1 MRILHTSDVHLGR
14 QFNNLSLEEDHQA
27 ILDQMTGA
35 IFKYEPDLLII
46 AGDVYD
52 RAFPPASAMRQFNEF
67 LTRIARE
74 TETAVAII
82 AGNHDS
88 AALIGSM
95 SIFTDGR
102 RALIR
107 GPLSADETPLVLE
120 DGHGQ
125 VAISALPFGFEFAA
139 RQCFGVETIST
150 PEDVV
155 RAQVEAARRLVPEGA
170 RWVVVAHA
178 FVAGASKS
186 DGERP
191 IARIGGIETVSPEVF
206 DGAHYVALGHLHRPQ
221 KVGAPHIRY
230 SGAPLGFGF
239 DEEGNAK
246 SMTWVDLDAAGVAR
260 IDMIPF
266 VPLRQVRTLRGRM
279 EELVLN
285 ERSNDLIK
293 VVLTNETRLID
304 PMKQLRE
311 VFPNACSL
319 VYASDEAVA
328 RENDMPEGPAKL
340 DDPLEVVRSFVEIVR
355 GEGVRE
361 DELELVASG
370 LHDLKN
376 AEVAA

>member
-1 MRILHTSDVHLGR
+1 MRILHIADVHLGR

-27 ILDQMTGA
+27 VLDQVTA
-35 IFKYEPDLLII
+35 AVFKHEPDLLVI

-52 RAFPPASAMRQFNEF
+52 RAFPPGSAMRQFNEF

-88 AALIGSM
+88 SALIGSM
-95 SIFTDGR
+95 SIFTDAR

-107 GPLSADETPLVLE
+107 GPLSADETPLILE

-125 VAISALPFGFEFAA
+125 VAVSALPFGFEFAA
-139 RQCFGVETIST
+139 RQCFGVDGIST
-150 PEDVV
+150 PEDVM
-155 RAQVEAARRLVPEGA
+155 RAQVEAARRFVPQGA

-186 DGERP
+186 EGERP
-191 IARIGGIETVSPEVF
+191 IARVGGIETVSPEVF

-221 KVGAPHIRY
+221 KVGASHIRY

-239 DEEGNAK
+239 DEEGDAK
-246 SMTWVDLDAAGVAR
+246 SMTLVDLDGAGIAQ
-260 IDMIPF
+260 IETIPF
-266 VPLRQVRTLRGRM
+266 VPLRRVRTLRGRM
-279 EELVLN
+279 EELLRN

-293 VVLTNETRLID
+293 VVLTDETRLID

-319 VYASDEAVA
+319 MYASDEALA
-328 RENDMPEGPAKL
+328 GEKDMPQGPAN
-340 DDPLEVVRSFVEIVR
+340 LEVIRWRSSGASSR
-355 GEGVRE
+355 SCAAR
-361 DELELVASG
+361 ASG
-370 LHDLKN
+370 RMSSRW
-376 AEVAA
+376 